1 MKFMDA
7 ASDFEALMM
16 FDDLTTEADKFF
28 SDSDCSFYEIESH
41 SPLMFKTTGKE
52 ASSYIQSSKISMSQS
67 MDTAHG
73 SDRRA
78 FI

>member
-16 FDDLTTEADKFF
+16 LDDVTTEADKFF

-52 ASSYIQSSKISMSQS
+52 ASSILQNLDEPEHGYSAWIGSKSLHL
-67 MDTAHG
+67 A
-73 SDRRA
+73 
-78 FI
+78 